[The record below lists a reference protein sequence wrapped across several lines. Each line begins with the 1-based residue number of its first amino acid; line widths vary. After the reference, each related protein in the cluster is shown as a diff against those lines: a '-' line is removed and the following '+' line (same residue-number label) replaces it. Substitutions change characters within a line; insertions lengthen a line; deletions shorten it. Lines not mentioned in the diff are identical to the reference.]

1 MSLSIV
7 VPVYNEYKNIKL
19 FLNKINPILN
29 KITNNHEIIFV
40 LDPSEDNTEEIILN
54 EIQQDKKIKLIKF
67 SRRFG
72 QPAALLAGIKNSVLD
87 NVVLIDVDLQD
98 PPELIEKMY
107 LLKKENFDTILAKR
121 SKKKKE
127 NFIRNII
134 STVGYKIIN
143 SLSETKIPENV
154 GEFRLISRRIVE
166 EIKKMEER
174 DFFLRGVNSFI
185 GFKQKIIYFERDA
198 RKEGETKYNKYTG
211 SLKIG
216 LNGIFSFSTKP
227 LHFITIISAVSFFS
241 SFLIFAIYL
250 ILTSL
255 KLFVFKYQFF
265 VIILIL
271 MVSSLIF
278 FSQGIIAEYLSRLIV
293 DIKKRPSYIIDKKVN
308 FEEEKWKKL
317 F

>member
-7 VPVYNEYKNIKL
+7 VPVYNESKNIKP
-19 FLNKINPILN
+19 FLNKINPIIN
-29 KITNNHEIIFV
+29 KITSEYEIIFV
-40 LDPSEDNTEEIILN
+40 LDPSEDNTEEIIIK
-54 EIQQDKKIKLIKF
+54 EIQKNDKIKMIKF

-72 QPAALLAGIKNSVLD
+72 QPAALLAGIKNSILN
-87 NVVLIDVDLQD
+87 NVILIDVDLQD

-107 LLKKENFDTILAKR
+107 HLRKENFDTILAKR
-121 SKKKKE
+121 SKKKGE

-134 STVGYKIIN
+134 SKVGYRLIN

-154 GEFRLISRRIVE
+154 GEFRLISRRVVN

-174 DFFLRGVNSFI
+174 DFFLRGANSFI
-185 GFKQKIIYFERDA
+185 GFKQKIIFFDREP
-198 RKEGETKYNKYTG
+198 RKEGQTKYNKYTG

-227 LHFITIISAVSFFS
+227 LHLITILSSISFFS
-241 SFLIFAIYL
+241 SSLIFIIYL
-250 ILTSL
+250 FLTFL

-265 VIILIL
+265 VILLIL

-278 FSQGIIAEYLSRLIV
+278 FSQGIISEYIARLIV
-293 DIKKRPSYIIDKKVN
+293 DVKKRPSYIIDKKIN
-308 FEEEKWKKL
+308 FKEEK
-317 F
+317 